1 MKMICPSKS
10 ILLMIN
16 SRELIGRISN
26 YLGDDYRGGFDDD
39 SGLVMVT
46 LITKSDQ
53 SLRLTIMN
61 KGPLS
66 LSAESENRCLQCLH

>member
-1 MKMICPSKS
+1 
-10 ILLMIN
+10 MIN
-16 SRELIGRISN
+16 SRELFGRISN
-26 YLGDDYRGGFDDD
+26 YPGNDYRGAFDDD

-61 KGPLS
+61 KGALVTVS
-66 LSAESENRCLQCLH
+66 RI

>member
-1 MKMICPSKS
+1 
-10 ILLMIN
+10 MIN
-16 SRELIGRISN
+16 SRELVGRISN
-26 YLGDDYRGGFDDD
+26 YPGDDYRGGFDDD

-61 KGPLS
+61 KGALVTVS
-66 LSAESENRCLQCLH
+66 RI